1 MGTHPRLVSPVL
13 PHFDMVSQ
21 SRTALDV
28 DANSCGS
35 FDSAAFVVPIWT
47 RKWLRRP
54 ECHDFPSVRR
64 PGILRQYENVNQ
76 ELWQV
81 ARTELQTEQAQ
92 PGVGRCADSNE
103 TQSLGQQI

>member
-1 MGTHPRLVSPVL
+1 MGTYSRLVSPVV
-13 PHFDMVSQ
+13 PHVDIVSQ

-35 FDSAAFVVPIWT
+35 FDCATFVVPIWT
-47 RKWLRRP
+47 RKWLRWP

-64 PGILRQYENVNQ
+64 GILRRYDNVNQ

-81 ARTELQTEQAQ
+81 ARAELQTEQAQ
-92 PGVGRCADSNE
+92 PSVGRCADSNE